1 MLLKKIETWALD
13 RVLKSDEVFRDLD
26 AGQAVFRHGDPGD
39 FMAVVM
45 RGSVSIR
52 REGRE
57 IAVIE
62 AGSVFGEMA
71 LIDGEPRSADAITRA
86 YTRLAIIDE
95 RHFKA
100 LVRDTPDF
108 SLMIMKILVERL
120 RSNLES

>member
-1 MLLKKIETWALD
+1 MALRKIETWALD
-13 RVLKSDEVFRDLD
+13 RILKSDDVFREYVEGDL
-26 AGQAVFRHGDPGD
+26 VFRQGDPGD

-45 RGSVSIR
+45 RGSVVIR
-52 REGRE
+52 RADRDL
-57 IAVIE
+57 AVID

-71 LIDGEPRSADAITRA
+71 LIDGEPRSADAVARAHTRV
-86 YTRLAIIDE
+86 AIIDE

-120 RSNLES
+120 RANLES